1 MRILIAAVTAGILS
15 STALAAEPVPVQPEF
30 HSLNA
35 AAAAPKRRLPGSH
48 KSAAVSAPVRFESRA
63 VIDQQGELQLSCS
76 ELESA
81 DKADAHHEH

>member
-35 AAAAPKRRLPGSH
+35 DAAAPKRRLPGSH
-48 KSAAVSAPVRFESRA
+48 KSAAVSGAGRSVVERMRMCFR
-63 VIDQQGELQLSCS
+63 
-76 ELESA
+76 SA
-81 DKADAHHEH
+81 AARRKSGTDL